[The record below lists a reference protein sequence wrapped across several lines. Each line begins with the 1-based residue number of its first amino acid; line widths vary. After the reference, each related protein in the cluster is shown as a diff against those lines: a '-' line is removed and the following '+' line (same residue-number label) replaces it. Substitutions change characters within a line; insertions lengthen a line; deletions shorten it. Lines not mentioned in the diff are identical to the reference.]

1 MIAANPLE
9 QPSAGGQAALIPD
22 TPYYLATGH
31 EELVFLSAY
40 RNRLPIMLKG
50 PTGCGKT
57 RFVEYMA
64 AKLGRPLIT
73 VSCNEDTTATDLL
86 GRHLFKGGDTEWC
99 DGPLTRGVRETAIVY
114 LDEIAE
120 ARADAMVA
128 IHPLT
133 DYRRELFLDR
143 TGETLKAGAEF
154 MLVVSYNPGYQK
166 SLRELKPST
175 RQRFVGLSFGYPDAD
190 QEAAIVMRESNLDGK
205 AAHKLVAIGR
215 KIRALKELSLME
227 SASTRLL
234 IAAGLLIR
242 GGLSPRLACFTAIA
256 EPLTDD
262 ADARAA
268 LKQLIDIS
276 I

>member
-1 MIAANPLE
+1 MIAPNPRRPAGQNSPEIKAEIPFYL
-9 QPSAGGQAALIPD
+9 PSGQ
-22 TPYYLATGH
+22 
-31 EELVFLSAY
+31 EEKIFACAY
-40 RNRLPIMLKG
+40 QNKLPVMLKG

-57 RFVEYMA
+57 RFVETMA
-64 AKLGRPLIT
+64 ARMGRPLIT

-86 GRHLFKGGDTEWC
+86 GRHLFQGGDTVWC
-99 DGPLTRGVRETAIVY
+99 DGPLTRGVRENAIVY

-143 TGETLKAGAEF
+143 TAETLRAGDAF

-175 RQRFVGLSFGYPDAD
+175 RQRFVGISFDYPGEE
-190 QEAAIVMRESNLDGK
+190 QEAAIV
-205 AAHKLVAIGR
+205 AHETGLENKMARTLVKMAR
-215 KIRALKELSLME
+215 KIRGMQELSLME

-234 IAAGLLIR
+234 ITAGRLIS
-242 GGLSPRLACFTAIA
+242 GGLSPRLACFAAMA

-268 LKQLIDIS
+268 LKQWIDIA